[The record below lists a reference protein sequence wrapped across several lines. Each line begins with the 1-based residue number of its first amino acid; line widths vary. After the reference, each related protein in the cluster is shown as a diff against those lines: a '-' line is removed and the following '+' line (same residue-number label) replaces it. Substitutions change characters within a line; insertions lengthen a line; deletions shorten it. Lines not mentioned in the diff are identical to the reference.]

1 MKSTNIQIP
10 LGSNTLVKGLFTG
23 GTKETGLCVLF
34 LHPHPRYGGDIDNH
48 VITEL
53 ERACQEDG
61 LSTFKFSFRGAGS
74 NLRGY
79 QGIRGSR
86 VEVRA
91 CMDYMKAEFKI
102 SSFGLVGYSYGGS
115 VALSAALMPNV
126 KFLVTLSASV
136 ELFKGTRTSLDQ
148 LLHIDYPILLF
159 HGMGDTV
166 VPFDDMRLIESSI
179 TRDVHSVPL
188 AGEGHFYQNSLT
200 TVIDEFRRFL
210 KINVTTQR

>member
-1 MKSTNIQIP
+1 MKSTKIQIP
-10 LGSNTLVKGLFTG
+10 LGSNTIVKGSFTE
-23 GTKETGLCVLF
+23 GTKETGLCALL

-48 VITEL
+48 VITQL
-53 ERACQEDG
+53 ERACQEEG
-61 LSTFKFSFRGAGS
+61 FSTTKFSFRGAGS
-74 NLRGY
+74 NPRGY

-91 CMDYMKAEFKI
+91 CMDYMRDKLKI

-136 ELFKGTRTSLDQ
+136 ELFKGTGTSLEH
-148 LLHIDYPILLF
+148 LLNLDYPILMF
-159 HGMGDTV
+159 HGEDDTV
-166 VPFDDMRLIESSI
+166 VPFDDMQLIQSSI

-188 AGEGHFYQNSLT
+188 AEEGHFYQNSLPA
-200 TVIDEFRRFL
+200 VIDEFRLFL
-210 KINVTTQR
+210 KNIMNT